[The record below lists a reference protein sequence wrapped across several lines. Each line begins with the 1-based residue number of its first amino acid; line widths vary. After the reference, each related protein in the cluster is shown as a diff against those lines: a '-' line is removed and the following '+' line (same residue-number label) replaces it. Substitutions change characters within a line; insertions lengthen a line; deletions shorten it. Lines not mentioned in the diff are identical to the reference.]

1 MATLYTI
8 RNWSEKYENA
18 GSRKVTGA
26 LDWFACP
33 TKHDGLSYRRLM
45 KRKDGMALYGAW
57 IQIVAV
63 AAKCE
68 PRGVLQSEDGP
79 LTAEDI
85 AMKTGGDENTIRN
98 ALQVFSSKEVPWL
111 TGSTLPVRPDEVALQ
126 DRTVHNKTG
135 QDRTSCTETAE
146 PSSLP
151 EPVPPESPVAFEFPC
166 DGDPNKFAVRESML
180 DEFGRLFP
188 KLDIAQECRQA
199 LAWVLAKPSNKKTAK
214 GMRTFLTGWFT
225 RSSDRIRGGAGPPR
239 GHPTLSDK
247 SIRAEAASEEVIGDL
262 FKGMR

>member
-1 MATLYTI
+1 MAMLYTI

-18 GSRKVTGA
+18 GSRKVNGP

-68 PRGVLQSEDGP
+68 PRGTLKSDDGP

-85 AMKTGGDENTIRN
+85 ALKTGGDENTLKT

-111 TGSTLPVRPDEVALQ
+111 TGSTLPVHPDELALQ
-126 DRTVHNKTG
+126 DRTVQDRTG
-135 QDRTSCTETAE
+135 QNITSCTETAE

-151 EPVPPESPVAFEFPC
+151 QVVESPVVLEFPC
-166 DGDPNKFAVRESML
+166 DGEPDCFPVRQSLL

-188 KLDIAQECRQA
+188 KLDPIEQCREA
-199 LAWVLAKPSNKKTAK
+199 LAWVLAKPANRKTAT
-214 GMRTFLTGWFT
+214 GMRRFLTGWLT
-225 RSSDRIRGGAGPPR
+225 RSSDRIRGGAGPPN

-247 SIRAEAASEEVIGDL
+247 SRRAEAASGEVLSEL
-262 FKGMR
+262 FGARE